1 MEDWQ
6 KSKGKQ
12 AATPYLQVTVSIM
25 IERLRLENWK
35 SFADATLHID
45 PLTVLIGMNASGKSN
60 VLDALAFLQRIASG
74 AGITATLAGDMILPP
89 LRGGLEWSARAP
101 NKRFSLEILVRP
113 GKDSTPSYLYS
124 ICVEVN
130 ERSAKVHA
138 ESLQRKDTGRFL
150 FYTREIGSDPSI
162 QTYFATGTKGHPKRL
177 DQNPAYAILSQV
189 DTLNVTKDV
198 RETAKTV
205 RELLQSI
212 FILDPVPERMREYP
226 SLAEVLLQDA
236 SNLAGVLA
244 ALPDAKRRET
254 EDILS
259 HYLKLLPEGDV
270 HRVWAERVGKFGTD
284 AMLYCEEQWLPGEPR
299 TIDARG
305 MSDGTLRFLA
315 IVTALL
321 TCKPGSL
328 LVVEEVDNGLHPS
341 RADMLLGLLCKLG
354 QKRSIDV
361 LVTTHNPALLNAL
374 GPELLPFVSVTHRNR
389 DGASA
394 ITLLE
399 DIGQLPKLMA
409 AGPLGNIVSQGRLT
423 AALSKEQG

>member
-1 MEDWQ
+1 
-6 KSKGKQ
+6 
-12 AATPYLQVTVSIM
+12 M
-25 IERLRLENWK
+25 IERLRLQNWK
-35 SFADATLHID
+35 SFKDATLHID
-45 PLTVLIGMNASGKSN
+45 PLTMLIGMNASGKSN
-60 VLDALAFLQRIASG
+60 VLDALAFLQRIATG

-101 NKRFSLEILVRP
+101 ENRFSLEVLVRP
-113 GKDSTPSYLYS
+113 GKASTPSYLYS
-124 ICVEVN
+124 ICVAVN
-130 ERSAKVHA
+130 ETSAKVHA
-138 ESLQRKDTGRFL
+138 ESLLRKDTGRYL
-150 FYTREIGSDPSI
+150 FYTKEVILDSSI
-162 QTYFATGTKGHPKRL
+162 QTYFATGKKGHPKRL

-189 DTLNVTKDV
+189 DTLNVTKEI

-212 FILDPVPERMREYP
+212 FILDPVPGRMREYP

-244 ALPDAKRRET
+244 ALPDEKRRET

-270 HRVWAERVGKFGTD
+270 HRVWTERVGKFGTD
-284 AMLYCEEQWLPGEPR
+284 AMLYCEEQWLPGESR

-341 RADMLLGLLCKLG
+341 RADTLLGLLCKLG

-399 DIGQLPKLMA
+399 DVRQLPKLMA
-409 AGPLGNIVSQGRLT
+409 AGPLGRIVSEGRLT
-423 AALSKEQG
+423 AALSGQKG